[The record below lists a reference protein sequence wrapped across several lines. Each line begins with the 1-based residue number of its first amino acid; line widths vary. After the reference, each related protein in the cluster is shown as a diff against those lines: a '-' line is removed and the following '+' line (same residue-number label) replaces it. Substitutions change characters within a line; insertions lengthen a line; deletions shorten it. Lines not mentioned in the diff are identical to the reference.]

1 MHAALVYYN
10 VVGGTLLSEE
20 NYFVADCLFCKI
32 AAGHIPSKMVY
43 QNEDVLAFQDIQ
55 PQAPHHVLIMP
66 RRHVA
71 NSLSELKKE
80 DEHILLRIF
89 DAARRIVGELGIEQS
104 GYRLVTNNGPEAGQS
119 VFHLHFHLL
128 GGAPLG
134 LFGTPQR
141 ARADE

>member
-1 MHAALVYYN
+1 MSA
-10 VVGGTLLSEE
+10 E

-32 AAGHIPSKMVY
+32 AAGQIPSKTVY
-43 QNEDVLAFQDIQ
+43 QDEDVLAFQDIQ
-55 PQAPHHVLIMP
+55 PQAPYHVLIVP

-71 NSLSELKKE
+71 NSLSDLKRA
-80 DEHILLRIF
+80 DEQILLRLF
-89 DAARRIVGELGIEQS
+89 DAARQIARELGITQS

-134 LFGTPQR
+134 LFGAPR
-141 ARADE
+141 RSSADE